1 MSVVTGKAAAAGS
14 GPLLVA
20 GHAHPELAAAVAACL
35 GTRPV
40 DGRGE
45 RFPDGELRPTV
56 RCVRERDVYL
66 LAPTGPPVHDNLI
79 ELMLLLDACRR
90 SGAARCTAVVPYLGY
105 ARQDRRSHQGQALGL
120 RTIADALAAAGADRL
135 VVVDPHS
142 PAVEAAFSVPVL
154 TLTAV
159 PVLAAAAG
167 ARVPYPQVVIAP
179 DLGAVKLAEHYAGL
193 LGLPV
198 AVVRKSRLSGATVAA
213 EDLVGAVTDLAP
225 LVVDDMISTAGTVEA
240 AVQLA
245 LRGGARPEVTVAATH
260 GLFVGPAADRLRP
273 LPIRRLL
280 VTDSLP
286 RADLTLPTV
295 TAVSL
300 AGVLADTIGWLHRRA
315 PDDDLPT
322 RT

>member
-1 MSVVTGKAAAAGS
+1 MMSGAAADVGG
-14 GPLLVA
+14 GPMLVA
-20 GHAHPELAAAVAACL
+20 GRAHPELAAAVAAGL

-56 RCVRERDVYL
+56 RCVRDRDVYL
-66 LAPTGPPVHDNLI
+66 LAPTGPPVHDNLV

-90 SGAARCTAVVPYLGY
+90 GGAARCTAVVPYLGY
-105 ARQDRRSHQGQALGL
+105 ARQDRRSQQGQALGL
-120 RTIADALAAAGADRL
+120 RTVADALAAAGADRL

-142 PAVEAAFSVPVL
+142 LAVEAAFSVPVL

-159 PVLAAAAG
+159 PLLAAAVRAG
-167 ARVPYPQVVIAP
+167 LPHPQVVVAP
-179 DLGAVKLAEHYAGL
+179 DLGAVKLAEHYAAL

-198 AVVRKSRLSGATVAA
+198 AVVRKSRLTGATVAA
-213 EDLVGAVTDLAP
+213 EDLVGAVTGLAP

-260 GLFVGPAADRLRP
+260 GLFVGPAADRLGP

-286 RADLTLPTV
+286 PAEPALPGV
-295 TAVSL
+295 TAVSV
-300 AGVLADTIGWLHRRA
+300 AGLLADAIGWLHGGA
-315 PDDDLPT
+315 PVDDLLA
-322 RT
+322 RS